1 MKRKALL
8 ALPIPPCP
16 ENQMQDYSVV
26 EYIRSWDKHIEV
38 SNVPNYIYTAQIDN
52 STGERVLMLDL
63 YRPEGKHIYRLFTTK
78 DKWFREWNGG
88 NLSEAGMDHTMF
100 PEPEWMKK
108 GEKTGANR
116 ADEIIEEYTGI
127 KSPKGLYAIAEL
139 HRRVKKQNLNERY
152 DKIRRLTSFDM
163 RVIREV
169 PKAVQEWIHT
179 CLMKQYRYLF
189 AEYGKGKTMTA
200 VCSYCGKTVTIPHV
214 KEGSS
219 QRCTHCHSKCVVRS
233 MRKHVRNNGFGK
245 DADFAYLQ
253 STPEGYVI
261 RAFHVYWHWKSGEAK
276 ASQMLHEEARWFYAY
291 DAIQDDFE
299 LRVGYRYETFYASG
313 KVDWCRYGYDRTQ
326 KMTLYPDNLDKLFR
340 RASRFKAYHARI
352 GEIARKCPRLR
363 IQHLYHAVQN
373 VKVLQNCIDAG
384 LYRLA
389 SDLIDM
395 THRKDTEKTEII
407 DNRYGSLRKALGIG
421 KDELPFLRAV
431 DPDVE
436 GFRLYRR
443 LRASRRP
450 LEPQSFRMLCD
461 NVVPRTQR
469 KMLSLPLTVYVEMK
483 YISEQHKKRNHASWN
498 NTLSA
503 TAEDWMDYIYNARL
517 LQYDLTDRAVMMPQ
531 NLEHAHD
538 AAMEI
543 VESID
548 EKNGYRF
555 PQIAEQEEQY
565 NRLYATAN
573 RTLFIRAP
581 HNHQEIIDEGA
592 KLRHC
597 VATYAKRVASGETVI
612 LFVREKAAPDKP
624 YFTLNIDPVDGHMIQ
639 CRGYQN
645 CGMTDGVKNI
655 VNTLIDRLSR
665 RKETA

>member
-8 ALPIPPCP
+8 SLPVPPCP
-16 ENQMQDYSVV
+16 ENQMQDYSTV
-26 EYIRSWDKHIEV
+26 EYIRRWDRRIEV
-38 SNVPNYIYTAQIDN
+38 ISVPNYIYTAQIDS
-52 STGERVLMLDL
+52 STGEQVLILDL
-63 YRPEGKHIYRLFTTK
+63 YRPEGKHIYRLFTKK
-78 DKWFREWNGG
+78 DKWFRKWDGG
-88 NLSEAGMDHTMF
+88 KLSEAGMDHTMF

-219 QRCTHCHSKCVVRS
+219 QRCSHCHSKCVVRS
-233 MRKHVRNNGFGK
+233 MRRHVRNSGFEK

-276 ASQMLHEEARWFYAY
+276 ASQTLHEEERWFYAY

-313 KVDWCRYGYDRTQ
+313 KLDWCRYSYNSPQR
-326 KMTLYPDNLDKLFR
+326 MTLYPGNLDKLFR
-340 RASRFKAYHARI
+340 CASRFKAYHARI
-352 GEIARKCPRLR
+352 GEIARKCPGCM

-373 VKVLQNCIDAG
+373 VKVLQNCVDAG

-395 THRKDTEKTEII
+395 THRKDTGKTEII

-421 KDELPFLRAV
+421 KDDLPFLRAV

-436 GFRLYRR
+436 DFRLYRH
-443 LRASRRP
+443 LRAERRP

-461 NVVPRTQR
+461 DITPRTQR
-469 KMLSLPLTVYVEMK
+469 ELLSLPLTVYVEMK
-483 YISEQHKKRNHASWN
+483 YISEQHKKMNHASWN

-503 TAEDWMDYIYNARL
+503 TAEDWMDYIDNARL
-517 LQYDLTDRAVMMPQ
+517 LQYDLTDRAVLMPQ
-531 NLEHAHD
+531 NLKYAHD
-538 AAMEI
+538 QAEEI
-543 VESID
+543 VRSID

-573 RTLFIRAP
+573 RTLLIRAP
-581 HNHQEIIDEGA
+581 HDHQEIIDEGA

-612 LFVREKAAPDKP
+612 LFVRKKAAPDKP
-624 YFTLNIDPVDGHMIQ
+624 YFTLNIDPVDGNMIQ